1 MQSPAMYP
9 PRKYPNPNKDINRLI
24 TQKDPSL
31 PPIIE
36 KYPNGYKQLF
46 NDTHD
51 PSYTEYN
58 PNDST
63 DNWLNENEDYV
74 NKLKVDNNKN
84 NNYE

>member
-1 MQSPAMYP
+1 MQSPAMSP
-9 PRKYPNPNKDINRLI
+9 PRKDPNPNKDINRLI

-51 PSYTEYN
+51 PNSA
-58 PNDST
+58 
-63 DNWLNENEDYV
+63 
-74 NKLKVDNNKN
+74 
-84 NNYE
+84 